1 MSDAPLRVGLVGANP
16 ERGWARD
23 AHLPALRALDGFII
37 QAVSART
44 QNIADAAK
52 TSFGAVSAF
61 ADSLALARD
70 PDVDIVSVC
79 VKVPEHRAV
88 VLAALAAG
96 KHVYCEWPLGR
107 DTAEAEEMAAA
118 AKAAGVHVAIGLQGA
133 NAIGVRQAGKLVQGG
148 AIGDPQSLNMISPTA
163 GWGRVMPEVYAYL
176 QDRSNGATLLSIA
189 GGHSLAAIEMVIGAY
204 TEITAIGSALCPLVE
219 ISGTGKTIE
228 RTGFDH
234 VVIVGRHAS
243 GCVSTLEVVGGTSSV
258 PLSFA
263 LRGSTGTLTL
273 SGGHAGGFQV
283 GPLTVTTEPPSA
295 PQAAPIAVGPEGPA
309 LNLSAMYA
317 RLGDDIRSGTWTVPD
332 FASAVHFHRL
342 LDAIDTS
349 AAEGRRVTLDG

>member
-1 MSDAPLRVGLVGANP
+1 MSVAPLRIGIIGANP

-23 AHLPALRALDGFII
+23 AHLPALRALDGFVI

-44 QNIADAAK
+44 QDIADAAK
-52 TSFGAVSAF
+52 ASFGAVSAY

-133 NAIGVRQAGKLVQGG
+133 NAIGVRHAGQLVQDG

-189 GGHSLAAIEMVIGAY
+189 GGHSLAAIEQVVGAFS
-204 TEITAIGSALCPLVE
+204 EITAIGSALVPLVE

-234 VVIVGRHAS
+234 LVIVGRHAN

-258 PLSFA
+258 PFSFA
-263 LRGSTGTLTL
+263 LRGSAGILTIA
-273 SGGHAGGFQV
+273 GGHAGGFQV
-283 GPLTVTTEPPSA
+283 GPLTVSTEPPSA
-295 PQAAPIAVGPEGPA
+295 PQAPPIVLGVEGPA

-317 RLGDDIRSGTWTVPD
+317 RLGDDIRDGTWTVPD
-332 FASAVHFHRL
+332 FAAAVHFHRL

-349 AAEGRRVTLDG
+349 ASEGRCVRLDD

>member
-1 MSDAPLRVGLVGANP
+1 MSAAPLGIGIVGANP

-23 AHLPALRALDGFII
+23 AHLPALRSLPGFTI

-44 QNIADAAK
+44 QAIADAAK
-52 TSFGAVSAF
+52 ASFGAAAAF
-61 ADSLALARD
+61 GDSLALARD

-88 VLAALAAG
+88 VLAALAAR

-133 NAIGVRQAGKLVQGG
+133 NAIGVRHAGTLVRGG

-176 QDRSNGATLLSIA
+176 QDRTNGATLLSIA
-189 GGHSLAAIEMVIGAY
+189 GGHSLAAIETVVGPY
-204 TEITAIGSALCPLVE
+204 VEITAIGSALVPHVE
-219 ISGTGKTIE
+219 ISGTGNTIE

-234 VVIVGRHAS
+234 IVIVGRHAS
-243 GCVSTLEVVGGTSSV
+243 GCVSTLELVGGTSSV

-263 LRGSTGTLTL
+263 LRGSTGSLTIA
-273 SGGHAGGFQV
+273 GGHVGGFQV
-283 GPLTVTTEPPSA
+283 GPLTVTTEPPSP
-295 PQAAPIAVGPEGPA
+295 PQQPPAAPGLEGPS

-317 RLGDDIRSGTWTVPD
+317 RLGDDIRNGTWTVPD
-332 FASAVHFHRL
+332 FTTAVHFHHL

-349 AAEGRRVTLDG
+349 AAEGRRVVLEH